1 VAATISATI
10 SAEGGCHH
18 LGVTVSPELLEY
30 AEEPDRFSHI
40 APEESV
46 ERFADER
53 VCILQAPTWASISGV
68 HVGAGEV
75 ESLLTEVRRRVRSRG
90 APVWWIGP
98 AAEPSDLYERLQ
110 AFGLTLP
117 QDRTPL
123 LHALALT
130 REPAA
135 PAGVDVRPIDTYEQ
149 FLAAR
154 ELQWDAFDA
163 PEERRALDRPRL
175 REDFEES
182 QRSGIPA
189 GYLATIDDRPAGTAL
204 AIPSERGV
212 FLIGGATAE
221 WARGRGVYRALVHAR
236 WEYAVRRGTPALVTH
251 ARPDT
256 SYPILRRLGFEE
268 VCTIRRL
275 EDLSHS

>member
-1 VAATISATI
+1 MAATTSAQVAATIS
-10 SAEGGCHH
+10 
-18 LGVTVSPELLEY
+18 GVTASSELSEY

-40 APEESV
+40 PPEASV
-46 ERFADER
+46 VRSADER

-68 HVGAGEV
+68 HVGVDEV
-75 ESLLTEVRRRVRSRG
+75 ESLLGEVRRRVRSKG

-98 AAEPSDLYERLQ
+98 AAEPFDLYERLEPL
-110 AFGLTLP
+110 GLSLP

-135 PAGVDVRPIDTYEQ
+135 PAGVDVRPIETYEQ

-163 PEERRALDRPRL
+163 PEERRALNRPRL

-182 QRSGIPA
+182 QRGGIPA
-189 GYLATIDDRPAGTAL
+189 GFLATIDDRPAGTAL

-275 EDLSHS
+275 EDLSHR